1 MANIFYTIKEAS
13 ALIPDDEIKV
23 KNDLNVFLKKEMAYK
38 SPEVLN
44 DSDFDTSILWKRFC
58 QFLNKNVIIS
68 DSESKSELNPSWKI
82 ELQTFINKKH
92 K

>member
-1 MANIFYTIKEAS
+1 MVNIFNTIKEAS
-13 ALIPDDEIKV
+13 ALIPEDEIKI

-68 DSESKSELNPSWKI
+68 ESESKTEVNPSWKI